1 MIKCGALARV
11 RSTSSIHTWML
22 NKLQEKFFAMQHDIR
37 MQFDT
42 ACFNLWGPEGSFA
55 KNAGSI
61 HTLQI
66 KLHVCKSY
74 FCKYLQLLFANLKGL
89 EMGRRS
95 WLGLGRSASTVLF
108 KISWQR
114 KKRQKFLHTLLAAVS
129 LLVVQWWMLSTVAP
143 WRDTFKRECNISN

>member
-114 KKRQKFLHTLLAAVS
+114 KKPEVVCTPYLQLFLC
-129 LLVVQWWMLSTVAP
+129 WWSSGGCWSAVAP